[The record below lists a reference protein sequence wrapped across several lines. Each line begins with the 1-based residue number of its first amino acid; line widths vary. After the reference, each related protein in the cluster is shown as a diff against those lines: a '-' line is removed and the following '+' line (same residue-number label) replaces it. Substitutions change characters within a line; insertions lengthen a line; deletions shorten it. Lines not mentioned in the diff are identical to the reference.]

1 MFLRGASMSE
11 SFLTATDVAQL
22 LQLNVETVYGLI
34 AKQGLP
40 AAKIGRL
47 WRFEESKIRA
57 WVEAQ
62 LVACEDGSA
71 A

>member
-1 MFLRGASMSE
+1 MSE

-40 AAKIGRL
+40 AVKVFRL
-47 WRFEESKIRA
+47 WRFEESKLRA
-57 WVEAQ
+57 WVEVQ
-62 LVACEDGSA
+62 LVACEDGGA

>member
-1 MFLRGASMSE
+1 MTE
-11 SFLTATDVAQL
+11 SFLTATNVAQL
-22 LQLNVETVYGLI
+22 LQLNVETVYALT

-40 AAKIGRL
+40 AVKVCRL

-62 LVACEDGSA
+62 LVACEDGGA
-71 A
+71 E